1 MKLSGIKP
9 PQWLTR
15 WSAYLKRLPME
26 QAFLFPDM
34 LFGLLK
40 LPANPS
46 QTVRERVEL
55 WMEILPEVRPFSI
68 VLLREIEKELYGE
81 VSGNYSL
88 ASHASRMIDRKIIR
102 AAFFRLLHIKDK
114 RRI

>member
-1 MKLSGIKP
+1 
-9 PQWLTR
+9 
-15 WSAYLKRLPME
+15 
-26 QAFLFPDM
+26 M

-40 LPANPS
+40 LPADPS